1 MQGLRA
7 LCSAA
12 CRKQSG
18 SRQTHDGTEQDSE
31 RCCQVHV
38 VHPQLG
44 RLAAG
49 KAARQKVPWH
59 SRGCD
64 VFLVAGYQLGEGKCS
79 AWRDLHTLGDT
90 RLGSSQEPIIALG
103 LGRKGMVGHT
113 SFCSPCIAA
122 PVLGGHGMRARV
134 CSVQGTGT
142 DGRDI
147 NDTISLL

>member
-38 VHPQLG
+38 MHPQLG

-103 LGRKGMVGHT
+103 LGRKGTHPSAVLVLQHQCWVGMG
-113 SFCSPCIAA
+113 CVPVCAA
-122 PVLGGHGMRARV
+122 CRERA
-134 CSVQGTGT
+134 QMAGT
-142 DGRDI
+142 
-147 NDTISLL
+147 